1 MTRFWKHCWQINGW
15 DPEGKRMKMHQRSK
29 TRPAQADLWR
39 LKWKHHTV
47 WRCFCFCASF
57 AAVCCCYCFLLLFLA
72 LGIIMMLLVVVGGC
86 WGELRCCFFVGA
98 GDVMLF
104 CDVKSYA
111 WRSAWW
117 FEPPHRVFCAATI
130 EGNPPVSGLEAGIDL
145 MWSNTYGSGPLF
157 CFNTFKAPQHSF
169 TLFQRTVFCKSFSW
183 KRTTQDLPQKYV
195 NNPAKHSYSQGFC
208 KADAALQHS
217 GREPLAS
224 SWPGGPFSIPPQL
237 HPPWNSPGATS
248 HRKWLFVP
256 TERCAKKTCSEQQIL
271 MCSKRILRV
280 LCVKSHSKT
289 FQNKFPEHVETS
301 CLTGI
306 RSILPNVNPQDC
318 SRLLYN
324 IVNEYVNVCLCTKT
338 IPSKNMIVGG

>member
-1 MTRFWKHCWQINGW
+1 MIGLRHYQMDLLLVELKSDLHSSLCH
-15 DPEGKRMKMHQRSK
+15 DPILKQLSK
-29 TRPAQADLWR
+29 TRPAQPDLWR
-39 LKWKHHTV
+39 LKWKHDAV

-86 WGELRCCFFVGA
+86 WSELRCCFFVGA

-111 WRSAWW
+111 WRSPWW

-145 MWSNTYGSGPLF
+145 VWSNTYGSGPLF

-169 TLFQRTVFCKSFSW
+169 TLFQRTVFCNSFSW

-195 NNPAKHSYSQGFC
+195 NNPAKHSYSQGFLAGNHLRRVHDLEVLSASHHSC
-208 KADAALQHS
+208 IPHRIRDPAQH
-217 GREPLAS
+217 
-224 SWPGGPFSIPPQL
+224 
-237 HPPWNSPGATS
+237 
-248 HRKWLFVP
+248 P
-256 TERCAKKTCSEQQIL
+256 TESDYLCPPNVALRKNVQWTTNSHVQQADPEGAVRKI
-271 MCSKRILRV
+271 S
-280 LCVKSHSKT
+280 

-318 SRLLYN
+318 SQLLYN
-324 IVNEYVNVCLCTKT
+324 
-338 IPSKNMIVGG
+338 S

>member
-1 MTRFWKHCWQINGW
+1 MTRFWKQCWQINGL
-15 DPEGKRMKMHQRSK
+15 DPEAKRMNMHQLSK
-29 TRPAQADLWR
+29 TRPAQPDLWR
-39 LKWKHHTV
+39 LKWKHDAV

-57 AAVCCCYCFLLLFLA
+57 AAACCCYCFLLLFLA

-111 WRSAWW
+111 WRSPWW
-117 FEPPHRVFCAATI
+117 FEPPHQVFCAATI

-145 MWSNTYGSGPLF
+145 VWSNTYGSGPLF

-169 TLFQRTVFCKSFSW
+169 TLFQRTVFCNSFSW

-224 SWPGGPFSIPPQL
+224 SWPGGPFTIPPQL
-237 HPPWNSPGATS
+237 HPPSNSRPGATS
-248 HRKWLFVP
+248 HFVTLCPPNVALRKRAVNNKFSCHV
-256 TERCAKKTCSEQQIL
+256 QQADPEGAVRKI
-271 MCSKRILRV
+271 S
-280 LCVKSHSKT
+280 

-324 IVNEYVNVCLCTKT
+324 MLL
-338 IPSKNMIVGG
+338 